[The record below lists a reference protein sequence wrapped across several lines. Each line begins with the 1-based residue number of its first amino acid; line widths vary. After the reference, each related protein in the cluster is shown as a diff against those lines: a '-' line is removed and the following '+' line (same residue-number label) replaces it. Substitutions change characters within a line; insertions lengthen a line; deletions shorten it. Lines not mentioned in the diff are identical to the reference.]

1 MDKRIKETIKRALE
15 EDIGSGDITTEAIIP
30 SDATAQGKIVVKGKG
45 VIAGLAVAKE
55 VFRQI
60 DNEVLFEQF
69 FNEGD
74 KVQKADVVAT
84 LSGNARSILRVERT
98 AMNFLQRMSGIAT
111 TTRQY
116 ADAVAHTK
124 AKILD
129 TRKTAPGLRLLDKMA
144 VKIGGGENHRIG
156 LYDMFLIKDN
166 DIAVVGSINKAVSL
180 CRRYREE
187 KGESF
192 LIEVEADTLV
202 QVKEAA
208 ESGVDR
214 IMLDNFSVLDMRKA
228 VTLIN
233 GRTKIEAS
241 GGVNLQT
248 VKEIAETGVDYI
260 SVGALTHS
268 VKALDI
274 SLELTL

>member
-1 MDKRIKETIKRALE
+1 MDEKIKEIIKRALE
-15 EDIGSGDITTEAIIP
+15 EDIGSEDITTEAIIP
-30 SDATAQGKIVVKGKG
+30 PGATVHGKIVVKGKG
-45 VIAGLAVAKE
+45 VIAGLVVAKE
-55 VFRQI
+55 VFWQI
-60 DNEVLFEQF
+60 DNEALFEQL

-74 KVQKADVVAT
+74 KVQKGDVVAT
-84 LSGNARSILRVERT
+84 VSGNARSILMAERT
-98 AMNFLQRMSGIAT
+98 AINFLQRMSSIAT

-116 ADAVAHTK
+116 VDAVVHTK

-129 TRKTAPGLRLLDKMA
+129 TRKTAPGLRLTDKMA
-144 VKIGGGENHRIG
+144 VKMGGGQNHRIG

-180 CRRYREE
+180 CKRYREE
-187 KGESF
+187 KKQKF
-192 LIEVEADTLV
+192 LIEVEADTLA
-202 QVKEAA
+202 QVKEAV

-214 IMLDNFSVLDMRKA
+214 IMLDNFSVSHMRKA
-228 VTLIN
+228 VELIN

-241 GGVNLQT
+241 GGITLEN
-248 VKEIAETGVDYI
+248 VKEVAETRVDYI

-274 SLELTL
+274 SVDITL